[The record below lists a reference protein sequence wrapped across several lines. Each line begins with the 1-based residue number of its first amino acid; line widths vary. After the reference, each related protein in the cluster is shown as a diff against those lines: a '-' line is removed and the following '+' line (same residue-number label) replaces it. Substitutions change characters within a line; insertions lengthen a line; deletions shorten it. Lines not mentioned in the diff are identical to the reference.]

1 MKNYSINRI
10 WPSFLLAGVLLYLF
24 GCKAKGNDPGVEYA
38 PEMYYS
44 QAYEPLKQITDSTY
58 FDYNSNPYNKY
69 RINMREPAP
78 NTIRR
83 GADLPY
89 HIPADS
95 LDIAAR
101 VLKNPIDSTEAVL
114 AQGQILY
121 GRYCQHCHGEKGQGD
136 GPVAAILKGLP
147 SYSTGR
153 IKTVPEGHIFHVIT
167 YGKGRMGPHRSQIT
181 PEERWKIVRYVQ
193 TLQNQQ

>member
-101 VLKNPIDSTEAVL
+101 VLKNPIATRVKLNDLTDNMDIRRLNQLEDAEVQRIRKYFNAYKWLL
-114 AQGQILY
+114 ANI
-121 GRYCQHCHGEKGQGD
+121 
-136 GPVAAILKGLP
+136 
-147 SYSTGR
+147 
-153 IKTVPEGHIFHVIT
+153 
-167 YGKGRMGPHRSQIT
+167 
-181 PEERWKIVRYVQ
+181 
-193 TLQNQQ
+193 